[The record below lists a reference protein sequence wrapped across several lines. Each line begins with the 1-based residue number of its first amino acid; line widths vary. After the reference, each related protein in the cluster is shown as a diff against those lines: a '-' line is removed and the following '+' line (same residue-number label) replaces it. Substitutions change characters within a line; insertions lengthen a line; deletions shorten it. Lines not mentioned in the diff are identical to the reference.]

1 MMCGILVNG
10 FSYWNL
16 SRTGNGIMK
25 ETEKP
30 IAEIGMGSQQER
42 VFAAPSSAERD
53 GSTPSAMQDAFVGHD
68 VKRLPNVTLPCPSG
82 VLVDMEAFV
91 PRTVSFE
98 SLAVDYLFGR
108 AEIEGMQM
116 RFFPT
121 DPGEQEIGLAYLHDG
136 KRCTVT
142 LKMLVNEDPKKL
154 WVRND
159 PPSASP
165 FMKALYV
172 SESNEGRTIRF
183 LAASRRGRAHEQNG
197 TFRDDDFGFW
207 VSPNDDVHLVVVADG
222 AGSAR
227 YSREGSRRAVR
238 YVLDYLT
245 PRIAGDVW
253 CDEAHEESKNGKV
266 SQLLCGAAYH
276 ALNGLRGFCQEEN
289 LKLEAADRYALGDF
303 NTTLLVAA
311 VRDFSDGVRKIV
323 SFSIG
328 DGAIAWVERG
338 RSELLCS
345 PDGGEYSGQTRFLT
359 TVAVWPKAEDEWTSF
374 RENRVFTKTIDADS
388 VKRGFVA
395 VMTDGV
401 SDPFFETDA
410 RLHDAAAWDEFLLGA
425 ADVDDGEKVLKNILS
440 CPDADTAS
448 KQLLSWLGFWSC
460 GNHDDRTIAVLAP
473 CGGRVF
479 D

>member
-30 IAEIGMGSQQER
+30 IAETGMSSQQEQ

-53 GSTPSAMQDAFVGHD
+53 GSTPSAMQDVFVEHD

-108 AEIEGMQM
+108 VEIEGMQM

-142 LKMLVNEDPKKL
+142 LKILVNEDPKKL

-207 VSPNDDVHLVVVADG
+207 VSPNDDAHLVVVADG

-245 PRIAGDVW
+245 
-253 CDEAHEESKNGKV
+253 S
-266 SQLLCGAAYH
+266 
-276 ALNGLRGFCQEEN
+276 
-289 LKLEAADRYALGDF
+289 
-303 NTTLLVAA
+303 
-311 VRDFSDGVRKIV
+311 
-323 SFSIG
+323 
-328 DGAIAWVERG
+328 
-338 RSELLCS
+338 
-345 PDGGEYSGQTRFLT
+345 
-359 TVAVWPKAEDEWTSF
+359 
-374 RENRVFTKTIDADS
+374 
-388 VKRGFVA
+388 
-395 VMTDGV
+395 
-401 SDPFFETDA
+401 
-410 RLHDAAAWDEFLLGA
+410 
-425 ADVDDGEKVLKNILS
+425 
-440 CPDADTAS
+440 
-448 KQLLSWLGFWSC
+448 
-460 GNHDDRTIAVLAP
+460 
-473 CGGRVF
+473 
-479 D
+479 